1 MVHTESP
8 TVWRRWLAF
17 ELRRLREEAGLT
29 QKDTS
34 GQCGWSTS
42 RLSFLENVQQGVTE
56 DDLDKLL
63 TLYDVPRDRW
73 APYLDAADRSR
84 QKGWWQRY
92 GERVVPEW
100 LSLHVGLEQGASQ
113 IRAFEPLV
121 VPGLLQTPDYA
132 AAVLRSDMT
141 PRTDKQIAELVELR
155 TTRQEILT
163 RNENP
168 TELWVV
174 LDEVAL
180 RRVGGDRPTMAAQ
193 LAHLAAMADRPN
205 VTVQVLPID
214 HGVYSHTFG
223 AFKVFG
229 FQWVS
234 DPGVVYL
241 EHRDGALY
249 LEESHEVEG
258 HALVFQH
265 LGVLALPPQDSL
277 AMIRNLAEE

>member
-1 MVHTESP
+1 MVQSESP

-17 ELRRLREEAGLT
+17 ELRRLREAAGYT
-29 QKDTS
+29 QKQAS
-34 GQCGWSTS
+34 GQCGWSAS
-42 RLSFLENVQQGVTE
+42 RLSFLENVQQAVTE

-63 TLYDVPRDRW
+63 TLYGAPRDQW

-100 LSLHVGLEQGASQ
+100 LSLHVGLEQGAAQ
-113 IRAFEPLV
+113 IRTFEPLV
-121 VPGLLQTPDYA
+121 VPGLLQTPEYA
-132 AAVLRSDMT
+132 AAVLRTDMT
-141 PRTDKQIAELVELR
+141 PRTEKQIAELAEIR
-155 TTRQEILT
+155 TTRQQIIT
-163 RNENP
+163 RDDDP

-180 RRVGGDRPTMAAQ
+180 RRTAGDRPTMAGQ
-193 LAHLAAMADRPN
+193 LAHLAAMAERPN
-205 VTVQVLPID
+205 VTVQVVPIA

-229 FQWVS
+229 FRWVS

-249 LEESHEVEG
+249 LEEPHEVEG

-265 LGVLALPPQDSL
+265 LGVLALSPQDSL
-277 AMIRNLAEE
+277 TMIRNLTEE